1 MRESASRRGER
12 GAAEK
17 AVAAWNAKYKVGQRA
32 CYWKGLRQ
40 GEPSGEGEIY
50 NEATVLGGHTAVAWI
65 EGARG
70 CVALTH
76 VEVIVDAPA
85 EGGADA

>member
-1 MRESASRRGER
+1 MRESASRRRER
-12 GAAEK
+12 EAAERD
-17 AVAAWNAKYKVGQRA
+17 VAAWNAKYKVGQRA
-32 CYWKGLRQ
+32 RFWT
-40 GEPSGEGEIY
+40 GEKRGKPSGEGEIW

-65 EGARG
+65 RG
-70 CVALTH
+70 TGSCVALTH